1 MEGRFNG
8 DPYCAPMCAGCG
20 TEWPETRVEGIGPES
35 IRCANCG
42 ADATPFTFTNGYTIA
57 FDPTHTVGVTVGEQA
72 AEGFAD
78 DAARMAA
85 LPDNSRQNPI
95 LLFAPHDIVGM
106 ATRLRPF
113 MGQLGTTPS
122 MTMPDSHNAGDF
134 GSFLIGAPH
143 RFAMTAAE
151 LAQHKTDGHMD
162 IDAVRPGAIL
172 VCPVK
177 VDGGGVYLGD
187 MHAMQGDGEIA
198 GHTADVSG
206 TVTLEV
212 EVIKG
217 LDIDGPV
224 LFPVADDLPFLARP
238 LTEEERMR
246 ALTLARRHGVE
257 ELEETAPGLGGGQRP
272 GPQLGD
278 RQRARPRRRAARHE
292 RARGDEPRDGHR
304 RDRDRPPPR
313 RRPRHVPRAGRP
325 PRGPRPVEL
334 RARAVPRL
342 ACPAMKRVIVAAVAA
357 LLAVPV
363 AASARVIQAET
374 VLPPGQSGHV
384 PQSGTQPASGR
395 PGGPL
400 RVASPSSPPA
410 STSRARRSR
419 PAARRSRATA
429 TACPN
434 VRAGNDHDLWVG
446 VGYAMAQDRLVQL
459 ELFRRATQGRLAEVL
474 GESRLDDDIVAR
486 RDYYTLP
493 ELRRHAQPAAGAA
506 ARALR
511 RLRRGREPVAGE
523 AAGRPL
529 AASQRVRPARPHAGA
544 VARVDS
550 ASVGVQL
557 ARTIPSDDGRELE
570 NLKALRRLGAKRFN
584 RLLPL
589 RTAGPGRH
597 RSRPPRGASRPTP
610 AARART
616 RRPASSARS
625 GS

>member
-1 MEGRFNG
+1 MATIETRAARQTVFVDTFTDGTLGPDVQMLGPVADGGHIVVNTTPGCWGPMITPSIRGGHEVCTPVAVEGAKVGDAIAIRIRDIEVTSLATSSGNDQTMEGRFNA

-20 TEWPETRVEGIGPES
+20 TEWPETRVEGTGPES

-72 AEGFAD
+72 AQGFAD

-143 RFAMTAAE
+143 RFAMTASE

-198 GHTADVSG
+198 GHTTDVSG

-224 LFPVADDLPFLARP
+224 LFPVAEDLPFLARP

-257 ELEETAPGLGGGQRP
+257 QLEETVPVSVVGSGPDLNSATDNGL
-272 GPQLGD
+272 
-278 RQRARPRRRAARHE
+278 ARAAELLGMSVPEVMNRATVTGAIEIGRHPGVVHVTFRAPVDRLE
-292 RARGDEPRDGHR
+292 ARG
-304 RDRDRPPPR
+304 
-313 RRPRHVPRAGRP
+313 
-325 PRGPRPVEL
+325 L
-334 RARAVPRL
+334 LSYARE
-342 ACPAMKRVIVAAVAA
+342 
-357 LLAVPV
+357 
-363 AASARVIQAET
+363 QY
-374 VLPPGQSGHV
+374 PG
-384 PQSGTQPASGR
+384 
-395 PGGPL
+395 
-400 RVASPSSPPA
+400 
-410 STSRARRSR
+410 
-419 PAARRSRATA
+419 
-429 TACPN
+429 
-434 VRAGNDHDLWVG
+434 
-446 VGYAMAQDRLVQL
+446 
-459 ELFRRATQGRLAEVL
+459 
-474 GESRLDDDIVAR
+474 
-486 RDYYTLP
+486 
-493 ELRRHAQPAAGAA
+493 
-506 ARALR
+506 
-511 RLRRGREPVAGE
+511 
-523 AAGRPL
+523 
-529 AASQRVRPARPHAGA
+529 
-544 VARVDS
+544 
-550 ASVGVQL
+550 
-557 ARTIPSDDGRELE
+557 
-570 NLKALRRLGAKRFN
+570 
-584 RLLPL
+584 
-589 RTAGPGRH
+589 
-597 RSRPPRGASRPTP
+597 
-610 AARART
+610 
-616 RRPASSARS
+616 
-625 GS
+625 

>member
-1 MEGRFNG
+1 MATIETRAARQTVFVDTFTDGTLGPDVQMLGPVADGGHIVVNTTPGCWGPMITPSIRGGHEVCTPVAVEGAKVGDAIAIRIRDIEVTSLATSSGNDQAMDGRFNA

-20 TEWPETRVEGIGPES
+20 TEWPETRVEGTGPES

-72 AEGFAD
+72 AQGFAD

-143 RFAMTAAE
+143 RFAMTASE

-198 GHTADVSG
+198 GHTTDVSG

-224 LFPVADDLPFLARP
+224 LFPVTDDLPFLARP

-246 ALTLARRHGVE
+246 ALTLARRHGVQ
-257 ELEETAPGLGGGQRP
+257 ELEETVPVSVVGSGPDLNSATDNGL
-272 GPQLGD
+272 
-278 RQRARPRRRAARHE
+278 ARAAELLGMSVPEVMNRATVTGAIEIGRHPGVVHVTFRAPVDRLE
-292 RARGDEPRDGHR
+292 ARG
-304 RDRDRPPPR
+304 
-313 RRPRHVPRAGRP
+313 
-325 PRGPRPVEL
+325 L
-334 RARAVPRL
+334 LSYARE
-342 ACPAMKRVIVAAVAA
+342 
-357 LLAVPV
+357 
-363 AASARVIQAET
+363 QY
-374 VLPPGQSGHV
+374 PG
-384 PQSGTQPASGR
+384 
-395 PGGPL
+395 
-400 RVASPSSPPA
+400 
-410 STSRARRSR
+410 
-419 PAARRSRATA
+419 
-429 TACPN
+429 
-434 VRAGNDHDLWVG
+434 
-446 VGYAMAQDRLVQL
+446 
-459 ELFRRATQGRLAEVL
+459 
-474 GESRLDDDIVAR
+474 
-486 RDYYTLP
+486 
-493 ELRRHAQPAAGAA
+493 
-506 ARALR
+506 
-511 RLRRGREPVAGE
+511 
-523 AAGRPL
+523 
-529 AASQRVRPARPHAGA
+529 
-544 VARVDS
+544 
-550 ASVGVQL
+550 
-557 ARTIPSDDGRELE
+557 
-570 NLKALRRLGAKRFN
+570 
-584 RLLPL
+584 
-589 RTAGPGRH
+589 
-597 RSRPPRGASRPTP
+597 
-610 AARART
+610 
-616 RRPASSARS
+616 
-625 GS
+625 